1 MINAGLRILAV
12 DGTQSYNSSTKIWS
26 NVLVIVN
33 YPTGQN
39 LTNNPISVDDL
50 IIEPFGNVWKVVT
63 VTLTDAAT
71 KKFNV
76 SLTSV
81 LNTPSEEVSPNFG
94 VSVRC
99 GVVTPNGGLVAP
111 YWDLSLVTDNVGRIA
126 TLYNNKIKI
135 GVEAL
140 PLGEP
145 GGVVGLDETGKIP
158 VNTLP
163 IGGPGGI
170 VGLDETGKFSTSML
184 PTAVPLIDTVTGK
197 LPVEIIDTTGIGGDT
212 SVLEGKLSTTYAAI
226 KTSNQAIVTYVA
238 NKLVNE

>member
-12 DGTQSYNSSTKIWS
+12 DGTQSYNSTTMVWS

-50 IIEPFGNVWKVVT
+50 IIEPFGNVWKVTT
-63 VTLTDAAT
+63 VTLVDTAT

-126 TLYNNKIKI
+126 TLYNNKVKI
-135 GVEAL
+135 GIEAL
-140 PLGEP
+140 PVGEP
-145 GGVVGLDETGKIP
+145 GGVA
-158 VNTLP
+158 
-163 IGGPGGI
+163 
-170 VGLDETGKFSTSML
+170 GLDETGKFSTSML
-184 PTAVPLIDTVTGK
+184 PTVVPLIDIVTGK
-197 LPVEIIDTTGIGGDT
+197 LPAGIIDTTGLSADT
-212 SVLEGKLSTTYAAI
+212 SVLEGKLSSAFNYVKDSNTT
-226 KTSNQAIVTYVA
+226 TVA
-238 NKLVNE
+238 YITNKIGAV

>member
-12 DGTQSYNSSTKIWS
+12 DGTQSYNSATMVWS

-39 LTNNPISVDDL
+39 LTNNPISVNDL
-50 IIEPFGNVWKVVT
+50 IIEPFGNVWKVTT
-63 VTLTDAAT
+63 VTLVDTAT
-71 KKFNV
+71 KKFKV

-135 GVEAL
+135 GVESL

-158 VNTLP
+158 VETLP
-163 IGGPGGI
+163 IGGAGGL
-170 VGLDETGKFSTSML
+170 VGLDESGKFNVSML
-184 PTAVPLIDTVTGK
+184 PSVVPLINTDTGK

-212 SVLEGKLSTTYAAI
+212 SVLEGKLSTAFNYV
-226 KTSNQAIVTYVA
+226 KDSNTTTVA
-238 NKLVNE
+238 YITNKIGAV